1 MPSSLRDRPL
11 AILWVG
17 RRTTDAWQDLISDY
31 LGRIG
36 RFATITEIRL
46 RPAGGRDGDP
56 RRALAEEAAAITS
69 HLGDGD
75 FVVALDERGRERTTV
90 ELARLL
96 SEKMPVRRVVFILG
110 SDIGLD
116 PEVRERADE
125 VLALSRMTLPHHL
138 ARLLLCEQV
147 YRALDLT
154 AGGPYHRGC
163 SQ

>member
-1 MPSSLRDRPL
+1 MKPI
-11 AILWVG
+11 AVLWVG
-17 RRTTDAWQDLISDY
+17 RRATDSWPDLISDY

-36 RFATITEIRL
+36 RFAAVTEIRL

-56 RRALAEEAAAITS
+56 RRALAEEAATITS

-96 SEKMPVRRVVFILG
+96 SERMPTRRVVFILG
-110 SDIGLD
+110 SDLGLD
-116 PEVRERADE
+116 PQLRDRADE
-125 VLALSRMTLPHHL
+125 VLALSQMTLPHHL

-147 YRALDLT
+147 YRALDLN